1 MGGQRRSEQPL
12 AKILAAFRQAA
23 ANGQGLVVVLQFLV
37 EADLANG
44 TLVALLVSDVMHPGG
59 WYLVH
64 QERRSSEKAVRKF
77 LQWI

>member
-1 MGGQRRSEQPL
+1 M
-12 AKILAAFRQAA
+12 
-23 ANGQGLVVVLQFLV
+23 VVVLQFLV